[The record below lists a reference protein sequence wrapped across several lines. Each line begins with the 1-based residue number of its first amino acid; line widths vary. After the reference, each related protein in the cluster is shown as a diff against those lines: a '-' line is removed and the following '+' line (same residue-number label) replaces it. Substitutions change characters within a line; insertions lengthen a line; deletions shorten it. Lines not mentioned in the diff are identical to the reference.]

1 MTSPMPTR
9 PAWDTDERPSPATRR
24 QGEAK
29 RERHIG
35 DFGII
40 IGGGDRPPCRT
51 AQIKDE
57 QSMVRKRH
65 TLQSLR
71 GVPLSVRWTLEGATG
86 AMATRVARRLLLVL
100 AIVTSARGCT
110 AGGSRLVARRPRARG
125 YFARLAPL
133 VRAEDCIRAGE
144 RDDGRRRRPRPGR
157 R

>member
-1 MTSPMPTR
+1 
-9 PAWDTDERPSPATRR
+9 
-24 QGEAK
+24 
-29 RERHIG
+29 
-35 DFGII
+35 
-40 IGGGDRPPCRT
+40 
-51 AQIKDE
+51 
-57 QSMVRKRH
+57 MVRKRH

-110 AGGSRLVARRPRARG
+110 AGGALRGSSLVDHVLEDDSRPPRPL
-125 YFARLAPL
+125 FAPKTH
-133 VRAEDCIRAGE
+133 RAGE